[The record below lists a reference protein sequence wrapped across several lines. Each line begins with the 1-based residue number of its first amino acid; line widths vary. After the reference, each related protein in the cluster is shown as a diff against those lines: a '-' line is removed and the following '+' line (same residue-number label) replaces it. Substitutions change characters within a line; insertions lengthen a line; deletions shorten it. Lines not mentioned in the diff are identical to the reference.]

1 MIVLYC
7 IVNGVAE
14 KLQLATELY
23 DYGAMVKVNAV
34 AVIIF
39 VAVWWIP
46 HGPHKLTIGQDS
58 RNALMTSAPCH
69 LTNSADTTSTKVS
82 TLSFL
87 TIFNTSNARLRP
99 VPSHHLDPPSRWS
112 HSPEGRHSLE
122 RR

>member
-46 HGPHKLTIGQDS
+46 HGPHKLTIGQDR
-58 RNALMTSAPCH
+58 RNAFDDECSKSLNQQRRYYVHESIH
-69 LTNSADTTSTKVS
+69 
-82 TLSFL
+82 SFL
-87 TIFNTSNARLRP
+87 
-99 VPSHHLDPPSRWS
+99 SHYLQYK
-112 HSPEGRHSLE
+112 
-122 RR
+122 